1 MPGAAAQPAQ
11 ELVRGMQFHR
21 LPERFAIQIHEHKIG
36 FAGLPADVAIDPIP
50 LIQIH
55 QARSHRHHATLSLNP
70 WMIGGNDRRVNSEN
84 AS

>member
-36 FAGLPADVAIDPIP
+36 FARLPADVAIDPIP

-55 QARSHRHHATLSLNP
+55 QAHSHRHHATL
-70 WMIGGNDRRVNSEN
+70 RTR
-84 AS
+84 A